1 MGVLTRRVVVSQP
14 NVLATVV
21 MLLASRLPNPRPL
34 LLRSRHHNLLL
45 RSRHHSLLLSSRH
58 HSLQLHLFVSF
69 VMIFRLLVWSKK
81 ERIASMFLKRLRKNA
96 TKMDLGSRRN
106 IANLV
111 AIPPGMAMMEIY
123 AAVETLSKCPETESL
138 APKVR

>member
-45 RSRHHSLLLSSRH
+45 RSRH